1 MKEQNSTDPLAL
13 AKFATDCRFPT
24 TRRLIARRLAELI
37 DEHPQAIDELLSRAK
52 DETTLQE
59 VLDGLASGFA
69 GRHKVKVPST
79 WEAVQQRVASIES
92 EKLRERVRDLSVLF
106 GDGRALDEVKR
117 VALDGKAEMASRK
130 AALQT
135 LIDNKPDDLREV
147 CEKLL
152 AVRSLNTVAV
162 RGLAAFD
169 DPALGEKL
177 AKNYRSFYPQE
188 RPAVIETLVSRPS
201 FAKALLSEMAAGKIA
216 RADLSAFQARQLR
229 SLGNAELTRQLT
241 EVWGELRDSP
251 ADKQQLAAKLKSQL
265 TPETL
270 QSADKSAGRA
280 VFHKLCAN
288 CHRLYGHGGAI
299 GPDLT
304 GAGRHNLDYVVDN
317 MVDPSAVVGA
327 DYRLS
332 VVVLNDGRVLNG
344 LVSGKTDRA
353 LTLQTA
359 KDRLTLAL
367 TDIDELQ
374 ASSLSLMP
382 EGQLQPL
389 TDAEIRDLVGYL
401 MHPTQV
407 PLP

>member
-1 MKEQNSTDPLAL
+1 MAR
-13 AKFATDCRFPT
+13 FAADCRFPT

-37 DEHPQAIDELLSRAK
+37 DEQPTAIDELLVRAK
-52 DETTLQE
+52 DGATLQDILE
-59 VLDGLASGFA
+59 GLVAGFA
-69 GRHKVKVPST
+69 GRHKVKAPST
-79 WEAVQQRVASIES
+79 WEAVQARVASFDNAKPENAT
-92 EKLRERVRDLSVLF
+92 LRERVRDLSVLF

-162 RGLAAFD
+162 RGLASFD
-169 DPALGEKL
+169 DPALGDKL
-177 AKNYRSFYPQE
+177 AKNYRTFYPQE

-201 FAKALLSEMAAGKIA
+201 FAKALLGEMASGNIA
-216 RADLSAFQARQLR
+216 RADLSAFQVRQLR

-265 TPETL
+265 TPDEL
-270 QSADKSAGRA
+270 KSADKSAGRA

-299 GPDLT
+299 GPDLS

-317 MVDPSAVVGA
+317 MVDPSAVIGA

-332 VVVLNDGRVLNG
+332 IVVLNDGRVMNG
-344 LVSGKTDRA
+344 IVSGKTDRV

-367 TDIDELQ
+367 TDIEEVQ
-374 ASSLSLMP
+374 ASPLSLMP

-389 TDAEIRDLVGYL
+389 TDTEIRDLVGYL